1 MSVDSYRL
9 TFLVAGNPN
18 KSSKAF
24 KVNMLIYDVEIENAV
39 LSHGEEYIPGVKYC
53 AGWYDFSGMGISC
66 ICAYDYKTM
75 QYRVFCQDNINIFQK
90 LIDEHDI
97 IVGFNN
103 HNFDDK
109 LCLANGIIIPEVKSY
124 DILKQ
129 IWLGAGLG
137 TEYEY
142 NRHRG
147 YSLNA
152 VLKANI
158 SGAGKSGI
166 GANAPIDWQNGKIG
180 TVIDYCIADV
190 WNTKLLLD
198 LIIST
203 GELRDPK
210 TLNTIQVC
218 GP

>member
-1 MSVDSYRL
+1 
-9 TFLVAGNPN
+9 
-18 KSSKAF
+18 
-24 KVNMLIYDVEIENAV
+24 MLIYDVEIENAV

-53 AGWYDFSGMGISC
+53 AGWHDFSGMGISC

-90 LIDEHDI
+90 LIDGHDI
-97 IVGFNN
+97 IAGFNN

-109 LCLANGIIIPEVKSY
+109 LCLANGIIIPEIKSY

-129 IWLGAGLG
+129 IWVGAGLS

-142 NRHRG
+142 TKHKG
-147 YSLNA
+147 YGLDA

-158 SGAGKSGI
+158 PGAGKSGI
-166 GANAPIDWQNGKIG
+166 GANAPIDWQTGKIG
-180 TVIDYCIADV
+180 TVIDYCMIDV

-203 GELRDPK
+203 GELKDPK
-210 TLNTIQVC
+210 TLKTIKIC
-218 GP
+218 SPKINKGDF